1 MLDKRLPKYY
11 CHITSLKDV
20 KDLNIKISELNGETK
35 IICPISMI
43 EFSGLNTFYF
53 FWNCGCLVSKKAYDE
68 LNMKDKCILCGE
80 KFDKNTDLVNINYSK
95 EERKER
101 FESIMAEKKR
111 NKILRDKKKSDKK
124 NSRGRGKVQH
134 AKLANLANL
143 LWCRAKWTQ
152 QSGIANI

>member
-124 NSRGRGKVQH
+124 INNELVNKNKNDNKNKNKELNNEFINKKRKR
-134 AKLANLANL
+134 
-143 LWCRAKWTQ
+143 
-152 QSGIANI
+152 IPE